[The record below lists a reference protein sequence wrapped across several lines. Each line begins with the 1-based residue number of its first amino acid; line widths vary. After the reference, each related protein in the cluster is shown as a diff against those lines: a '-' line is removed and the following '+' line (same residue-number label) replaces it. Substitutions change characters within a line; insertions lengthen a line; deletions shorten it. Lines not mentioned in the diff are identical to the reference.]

1 MLRQTSMSPVRTHY
15 GTTVPSPS
23 RELPRRLYTVLVFD
37 GQLAAPWAILVDAE
51 SDGIAIEKVRSLHT
65 LKRREIWRSHR
76 LVATIPAERRAPS
89 TPRGH

>member
-1 MLRQTSMSPVRTHY
+1 MSPVRTHH
-15 GTTVPSPS
+15 GTSVPSAP
-23 RELPRRLYTVLVFD
+23 RALPRRLYTVLIFD

-51 SDGIAIEKVRSLHT
+51 SDAIAIEKVRSLHT

-76 LVATIPAERRAPS
+76 LVATIPAERCAPS